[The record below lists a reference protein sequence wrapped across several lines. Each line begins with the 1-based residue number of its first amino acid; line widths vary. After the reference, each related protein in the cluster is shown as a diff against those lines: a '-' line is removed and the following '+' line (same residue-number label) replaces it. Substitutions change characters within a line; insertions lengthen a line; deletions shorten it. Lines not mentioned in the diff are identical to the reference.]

1 VRLRRAQ
8 QNRTRSHIGDL
19 CHSVIILLMILA
31 IILTI
36 TALVLALIATLLTL
50 LVRKGLHN
58 DPRGL
63 ALLIVGLLV
72 LQFVLG
78 MLSNLFVTIPDV
90 EPWRVFHYFGPVVL
104 HTLNALCLVVFAV
117 NYAVI
122 VRKASRTMR
131 IAGAVGG
138 IAIVVAF
145 ASGVIFV
152 NRGQNDVFSF
162 TMSLG
167 FITALVSYAFAA
179 FSPAPKKIH

>member
-1 VRLRRAQ
+1 
-8 QNRTRSHIGDL
+8 
-19 CHSVIILLMILA
+19 M
-31 IILTI
+31 ILTI
-36 TALVLALIATLLTL
+36 ILGSVVLVLALIATLLTV
-50 LVRKGLHN
+50 LVRKGLHS

-63 ALLIVGLLV
+63 ALLIVALLV

-117 NYAVI
+117 NYGVI
-122 VRKASRTMR
+122 TRRKAKAMR
-131 IAGAVGG
+131 IAGAIGG
-138 IAIVVAF
+138 IGIVVAF
-145 ASGVIFV
+145 LSGVTFV
-152 NRGQNDVFSF
+152 NRGQNDVYSF

-167 FITALVSYAFAA
+167 FIVALVSYAFAA